1 MPNAGRAEVRSRP
14 RGPVDVRGTITRRAC
29 ERSLDRAEH
38 ARRIASRSVRV
49 TGLRSAGSIWMNADD
64 GRNLTEDS
72 RLLRCV
78 QIPADRGQADGHRHG
93 PTLPQAVATHRARHR
108 QRHVG
113 RERPLGQGAGRPAR
127 AGDGVA
133 HAPVF
138 VSIMR
143 AGLGGGTQRRRV
155 WPDAFAVSC
164 TTSRI
169 CRHRWTTR
177 VGSHTRTHGSAQGL
191 DKGMKLPPA
200 FIPLMVYRHDVPA
213 REERWAYACER
224 TTHSTAPRPP
234 WSASLRVDDVTC
246 VTTVFPASSQ
256 RR

>member
-1 MPNAGRAEVRSRP
+1 VA
-14 RGPVDVRGTITRRAC
+14 
-29 ERSLDRAEH
+29 
-38 ARRIASRSVRV
+38 
-49 TGLRSAGSIWMNADD
+49 GLRSAGSTWMNADD

-78 QIPADRGQADGHRHG
+78 QIPADRGQADGRRHG
-93 PTLPQAVATHRARHR
+93 PTLPQAVASHRARHR

-113 RERPLGQGAGRPAR
+113 RERPHGEG

-138 VSIMR
+138 VSIVR
-143 AGLGGGTQRRRV
+143 AGLGGGIQRRRV

-164 TTSRI
+164 TTSRS
-169 CRHRWTTR
+169 CRHRWTTL

-191 DKGMKLPPA
+191 DKGMKLPQE

-213 REERWAYACER
+213 RGERWA
-224 TTHSTAPRPP
+224 
-234 WSASLRVDDVTC
+234 
-246 VTTVFPASSQ
+246 
-256 RR
+256 